1 MMRRFLLTASVLLL
15 FVSGWSQ
22 ALAASLCSHTA
33 GAHTCCL
40 KKGAGQEHGQASS
53 HQGMAMDGME
63 SMEMQSEEA
72 APDNN
77 ESASS
82 IGQPVEACAHCIGH
96 SQSQTVPVASISTDQ
111 SRRGNET
118 LAPPVEVPAAPLA
131 SAFAP
136 LVTSRQHAPPG
147 AVTSRHVLI
156 SVFRI

>member
-22 ALAASLCSHTA
+22 VLAASLCSHTS
-33 GAHTCCL
+33 GAHGCCIT
-40 KKGAGQEHGQASS
+40 KEAGRGQAAS

-63 SMEMQSEEA
+63 SMEMPSEEA
-72 APDNN
+72 APAGNARGG
-77 ESASS
+77 SF
-82 IGQPVEACAHCIGH
+82 GQPVEDCAHCIGH
-96 SQSQTVPVASISTDQ
+96 SQSQTVPLARIASDQ
-111 SRRGNET
+111 SRRGNER
-118 LAPPVEVPAAPLA
+118 LAPQVEVVLAPLA

-136 LVTSRQHAPPG
+136 TVTSRQHAPPG